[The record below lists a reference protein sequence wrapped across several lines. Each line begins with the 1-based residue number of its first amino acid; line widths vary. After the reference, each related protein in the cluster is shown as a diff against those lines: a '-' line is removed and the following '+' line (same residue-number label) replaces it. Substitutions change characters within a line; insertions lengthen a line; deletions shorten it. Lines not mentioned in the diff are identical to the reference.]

1 MGPFSPIQKE
11 LSQESIVMEAKTKIL
26 IVDDFEAIRRC
37 FRMYLEKAGYQ
48 VVEAENG
55 CDGIAVFMSESP
67 DVILTDLQMPEM
79 NGLAFI
85 ANMKDYIRST
95 PIIVISGEGGVAEAI
110 EAVRLGAWEYI
121 VKPVNDMRELDLA
134 IQRVL
139 EKARLLKE
147 NRQYKEGLEERVR
160 EQTKELRDIKE
171 RYEIISEQ
179 TGQLIYEFDICSGH
193 ILWSGAIEQVTGY
206 NSHEFESVH
215 VHRWGQ
221 MLHPDEDKAVIKQF
235 LSARHNNGQ
244 YCIEHKLQRKCGS
257 YIHVRNHG
265 VCCPDANG
273 ITVRML
279 GAIEDIS
286 ESKKAEDKL
295 RRHANNL
302 AALRAIDIAISGSM
316 ELRTTLKVLLDEV
329 VAQLTVDTAF
339 VMLLSQQSRSLEY
352 ISGVGLNSSIDLNS
366 ISIENS
372 FAGQVELSRKNL
384 IILDLKADKKFARNE
399 LVKAEGFR
407 SFVGIPLFAKGEL
420 KGVLEIFNRTKFH
433 PDQEWLDFAEALAG
447 QAAIA
452 IENAEMLE
460 HMQRSNRELLQA
472 YDSTIEGWSRAL
484 DYRDKET
491 EGHSRRVT
499 DLTVKIA
506 KSIGMSHE
514 KLAHMRRGA
523 LLHDIGKLGVP
534 DDILLKPGKLTD
546 EEFEVIKK
554 HTEIAFRILS
564 PIEFL
569 RPALDIPYWHHEK
582 WDGTGYPHGLR
593 GEEIPLAA
601 RIFAVVDVWDALR
614 SDRPYRPAWPI
625 KKVIDYIKD
634 ESGKHFDPV
643 ILNIF
648 VELMDS
654 AENS

>member
-1 MGPFSPIQKE
+1 
-11 LSQESIVMEAKTKIL
+11 MEAKTKIL
-26 IVDDFEAIRRC
+26 VVDDVEAIRRC
-37 FRMYLEKAGYQ
+37 FRMFLEKVGYQ
-48 VVEAENG
+48 VVEAVNG
-55 CDGIAVFMSESP
+55 LDGIEVFTKESP

-79 NGLAFI
+79 DGLKFI
-85 ANMKDYIRST
+85 ASLKDYIKST
-95 PIIVISGEGGVAEAI
+95 PVIVISGEGGVAEAI

-121 VKPVNDMRELDLA
+121 IKPVNDMRVLAVA

-139 EKARLLKE
+139 EKGRLLKE
-147 NRQYKEGLEERVR
+147 NQQYREGLEQRVL
-160 EQTKELRDIKE
+160 EQTKELREIKD
-171 RYEIISEQ
+171 RYEIVCEQ
-179 TGQLIYEFDICSGH
+179 TGQLIYDYDICSGH
-193 ILWSGAIEQVTGY
+193 IFWSGAIEQVTGY
-206 NSHEFESVH
+206 SSLEFESVQI
-215 VHRWGQ
+215 HRWAQ
-221 MLHPDEDKAVIKQF
+221 MMHPDEEKAVVKQF
-235 LSARHNNGQ
+235 LNSRHVTGQ
-244 YCIEHKLQRKCGS
+244 YCVEHKLQKKCGS
-257 YIHVRNHG
+257 YIHVKNHG

-273 ITVRML
+273 KTVRML

-286 ESKKAEDKL
+286 ESKRAENKL
-295 RRHANNL
+295 RRHVNNL
-302 AALRAIDIAISGSM
+302 AALRAIDMAISGSM
-316 ELRTTLKVLLDEV
+316 EFRTTLKVLLDEL
-329 VAQLTVDTAF
+329 VAQLQVDTAF
-339 VMLLSQQSRSLEY
+339 VMLLSQQSRTLEY
-352 ISGVGLNSSIDLNS
+352 ASGVGLNSNIDLNG

-372 FAGQVELSRKNL
+372 FAGQVDMVRKNL
-384 IILDLKADKKFARNE
+384 IIPDLKTDKKFSRNE

-407 SFVGIPLFAKGEL
+407 SFVGIPLVAKGEL

-460 HMQRSNRELLQA
+460 HMQRSNRELMQA

-506 KSIGMSHE
+506 RSIGISHE
-514 KLAHMRRGA
+514 RLAHMRRGA

-534 DDILLKPGKLTD
+534 DSILLKPGKLTD

-554 HTEIAFRILS
+554 HPEIAFRVLS

-582 WDGTGYPHGLR
+582 WDGSGYPHGLK

-614 SDRPYRPAWPI
+614 SDRPYRPAWPA
-625 KKVIDYIKD
+625 KKVLDYMAG

-643 ILNIF
+643 VLNIF
-648 VELMDS
+648 VELMGS
-654 AENS
+654 GESS

>member
-1 MGPFSPIQKE
+1 
-11 LSQESIVMEAKTKIL
+11 MEAKTKIL

-37 FRMYLEKAGYQ
+37 FRLVLEKSGYH

-55 CDGIAVFMSESP
+55 RDGMDVFMRETP
-67 DVILTDLQMPEM
+67 DVVLTDLQMPEM
-79 NGLAFI
+79 NGLTFI
-85 ANMKDYIRST
+85 SNLKDYVETT
-95 PIIVISGEGGVAEAI
+95 PFIVISGEGRVADAI

-121 VKPVNDMRELDLA
+121 VKPVNDMRELDMA

-139 EKARLLKE
+139 ERVRLLKE
-147 NRQYKEGLEERVR
+147 KRQYKEGLEERVR
-160 EQTKELRDIKE
+160 EQTKELSEHEE
-171 RYEIISEQ
+171 RYRIVCEQ
-179 TGQLIYEFDICSGH
+179 TGQLIYDYDISSGR
-193 ILWSGAIEQVTGY
+193 IVWSGAIEQVTG
-206 NSHEFESVH
+206 SSSEEFAAVDIH
-215 VHRWGQ
+215 KWGG
-221 MLHPDEDKAVIKQF
+221 MLHPDEEPRIVKLF
-235 LSARHNNGQ
+235 LNARHTNGQ
-244 YCIEHKLQRKCGS
+244 YCIEHKLQKKCGS
-257 YIHVRNHG
+257 YIHVKNHG

-273 ITVRML
+273 MTVRML

-295 RRHANNL
+295 KRHVNNL
-302 AALRAIDIAISGSM
+302 AALRAIDRAISGSL

-329 VAQLTVDTAF
+329 VSQLKADTAF
-339 VMLLSQQSRSLEY
+339 VMLLSQQSRTLEY
-352 ISGVGLNSSIDLNS
+352 VSGVGFNSNINLHD

-372 FAGQVELSRKNL
+372 FAAQVEMGRKNL
-384 IILDLKADKKFARNE
+384 IITDLKADKKFARNE
-399 LVKAEGFR
+399 LVTMEEFR
-407 SFVGIPLFAKGEL
+407 SFVGIPLIAKGEL
-420 KGVLEIFNRTKFH
+420 KGVLEIFNRSKFH

-447 QAAIA
+447 QAVIA

-506 KSIGMSHE
+506 KSIGISHE

-534 DDILLKPGKLTD
+534 DNILLKPGKLTD
-546 EEFEVIKK
+546 EEFEAIKK
-554 HTEIAFRILS
+554 HTEIAFRVLS

-582 WDGTGYPHGLR
+582 WDGSGYPHGLK

-614 SDRPYRPAWPI
+614 SDRPYRAAWPV
-625 KKVIDYIKD
+625 KKVIDYMKS

-648 VELMDS
+648 VELMDCD
-654 AENS
+654 ENS